1 MSMTPV
7 TDERIENARKAVLEE
22 GRTLGRDE
30 LVALIDAPLE
40 ELLALSGEVTRRFA
54 PLDFNECAI
63 MNTRN
68 GGCTE
73 SCRWCAQSRRW
84 NTGSEAMGPMA
95 TPEAA
100 LKAARATEAFSVPRF
115 SLVCSGRK
123 LGRREVREAARILEA
138 LKSGT
143 GVEACASMG
152 LLSYEDFVAL
162 KKAGLVRYH
171 CNLETGPRF
180 FPEVCDSHTFEDKVE
195 TLRAARRAG
204 LDLCSGG
211 LFGMGET
218 MTDRIEMVL
227 VLREL
232 GVASIPLNFLIP
244 IPGTP
249 LENRPV
255 MTADEMLR
263 TIALFR
269 LAVPAAQLRFA
280 GGRLHFTDEDVL
292 RAMKAGVN
300 AAIVGDLLT
309 TRGSR
314 VGGERELAR
323 KAGYRTVETKTTGTS
338 GTPVRRTVRVVPVGA
353 AAGTGD

>member
-249 LENRPV
+249 LEDRPV
-255 MTADEMLR
+255 MNADEMLR
-263 TIALFR
+263 TVALFR
-269 LAVPAAQLRFA
+269 LAAPTAQLRFA

-323 KAGYRTVETKTTGTS
+323 KAGYRTVTTETTKAS
-338 GTPVRRTVRVVPVGA
+338 ETPVRRTVRVVPVGA